1 MIPPDELEK
10 EIEALVAEC
19 GADLE
24 RHLRGGKVRL
34 PDHLVGEVIND
45 ALLVVVYKRRRGHV
59 IANATAYL
67 FAVARNAAIDRLR
80 TLYAGG
86 TPDPAVTGGRPAGP
100 AGPAGIDGH
109 DMLANAEAS
118 HDLRTA
124 IRRLPRR
131 QQQVIELR
139 YLRDF
144 TVEETARILGVAK
157 GTVGPTTAAALR
169 RLKEIMTERGGTWEE
184 PSR

>member
-1 MIPPDELEK
+1 VVPPDELEK

-34 PDHLVGEVIND
+34 PEHLVGEVIND
-45 ALLVVVYKRRRGHV
+45 ALLVVVYKLRRGHTL
-59 IANATAYL
+59 ANAAAYL

-80 TLYAGG
+80 TRYAGG
-86 TPDPAVTGGRPAGP
+86 TPDPTVTDGR
-100 AGPAGIDGH
+100 IDEA
-109 DMLANAEAS
+109 DMLASAEAS
-118 HDLRTA
+118 HDLRAA

-157 GTVGPTTAAALR
+157 GTVGPTTATALR
-169 RLKEIMTERGGTWEE
+169 RLKEIMTEHGGTWEE